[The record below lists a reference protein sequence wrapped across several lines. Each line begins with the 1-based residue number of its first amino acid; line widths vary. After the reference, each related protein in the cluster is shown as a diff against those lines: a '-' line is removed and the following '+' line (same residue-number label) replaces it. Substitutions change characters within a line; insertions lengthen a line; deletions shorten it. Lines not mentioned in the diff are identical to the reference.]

1 MATLNELIAQLNA
14 STNNILSDAGRLNT
28 TANNMNQTLNG
39 MGVQEISGI
48 EGLVPDKQDLYKEEM
63 YSEQVPTTFSNNITT
78 DTTALV
84 PNTTN
89 QNKNLTK
96 FGYQQNKDGIMSQIK
111 DAVGNYFQRGGA
123 LGMATDF
130 LGKFIPDMDPRQSAL
145 RNYYGYDSIGRVP
158 QGQLM
163 AGYNPVSGGLLHM
176 LTGGSFGQPTNYGLQ
191 DAYQKRIDMINRTLA
206 RKYADGDYSNTQL
219 DERLKQLQS
228 DKIQESMMLDQ
239 VNQNTAFE
247 NYQNDPGSYSGGET
261 TTNVGGQNITSYN
274 DPFDPGGGE

>member
-48 EGLVPDKQDLYKEEM
+48 EGLAPDKQDLYKEEM

-261 TTNVGGQNITSYN
+261 TTNVGGQNITSYS

>member
-261 TTNVGGQNITSYN
+261 TTNVGGQNITSYS